1 MSGRTSSPISPFHRC
16 VRLSVSCRVV
26 LESDEANIVVVPQ
39 GLYIRIN
46 LETGRKEAKLLE

>member
-1 MSGRTSSPISPFHRC
+1 

-26 LESDEANIVVVPQ
+26 LESDEASIVVVPQ